1 MSGVSED
8 PDLLAAEYVLG
19 TLDPGEVRVAADR
32 AGRDA
37 AFAARVTAWENRL
50 APLALLTDPVPP
62 PALLWDRIEAAA
74 GGGAKPANRAAVAW
88 NSVTLWRGATAA
100 GFALAASMAFLMV
113 TRNPPPIVATLLPP
127 GDGGAAIIV
136 EHPAPGQLRFFAS
149 AGVSAGAGHDL
160 ELWALPEG
168 ATRPV
173 SLGVLPPGGREVRL
187 ALNVPTKL
195 LVSLEPVGGSPT
207 GLPTGPV
214 VYQGAV
220 GVIAD

>member
-1 MSGVSED
+1 MSDSPED
-8 PDLLAAEYVLG
+8 IDLLAAEYVLG
-19 TLDPGEVRVAADR
+19 TLDPGEARVAADR
-32 AGRDA
+32 AEQDA
-37 AFAARVTAWENRL
+37 GFAARVTAWQNRL
-50 APLALLTDPVPP
+50 APLALLADPVPP
-62 PALLWDRIEAAA
+62 PALLWDRIDAAS
-74 GGGAKPANRAAVAW
+74 GGAKPTSRAAVVW
-88 NSVTLWRGATAA
+88 NNVTLWRGATAA
-100 GFALAASMAFLMV
+100 GFALAASLAFLML
-113 TRNPPPIVATLLPP
+113 TRNPPPVVATLLPP
-127 GDGGAAIIV
+127 GAGGAAIVV

-173 SLGVLPPGGREVRL
+173 SLGVLPPGGRDVRL

-195 LVSLEPVGGSPT
+195 MVSLEPVGGSPT

-214 VYQGAV
+214 VYQGQV